1 MSLKSTL
8 LVGFAATLFASPAF
22 ADITV
27 EDAYARSS
35 GPSAKTGAA
44 FFVIKNTGHD
54 EDRLIDATSDMAKRV
69 ELHTHIHGDDGV
81 MKMRRDEDGFEVP
94 AMGTHA
100 LKRGADHVMLM
111 GLNAP
116 MVQGESFDVTL
127 TFENAGEITIT
138 VPVDLE
144 RTPDA
149 GAMKMDMNKMDHGK
163 MDHGDMK
170 MGDAAMGDGKGE
182 MDHSKMDH

>member
-8 LVGFAATLFASPAF
+8 LGGFAATLFALPAF
-22 ADITV
+22 ADITI

-44 FFVIKNTGHD
+44 FFMIKNTGHD
-54 EDRLIDATSDMAKRV
+54 QDRLIGASSDVAKLV

-94 AMGTHA
+94 AMGMHA
-100 LKRGADHVMLM
+100 LQRGGDHVMFM
-111 GLNAP
+111 GLNGP

-127 TFENAGEITIT
+127 TFEHAGDITVT
-138 VPVDLE
+138 VPVDLD
-144 RTPDA
+144 RTPEE
-149 GAMKMDMNKMDHGK
+149 GAMKMG
-163 MDHGDMK
+163 
-170 MGDAAMGDGKGE
+170 AEKGAV
-182 MDHSKMDH
+182 DHSKMDH

>member
-8 LVGFAATLFASPAF
+8 LGGFAATLFALPTL

-44 FFVIKNTGHD
+44 FFVIKNTGME
-54 EDRLIDATSDMAKRV
+54 EDRLINAASGMAKRV

-94 AMGTHA
+94 AMGMHA

-111 GLNAP
+111 GLTAP
-116 MVQGESFDVTL
+116 MVQGETFDVTL
-127 TFENAGEITIT
+127 TFEHAGDITIT

-144 RTPDA
+144 RTADA
-149 GAMKMDMNKMDHGK
+149 GAMKMDMEKK
-163 MDHGDMK
+163 
-170 MGDAAMGDGKGE
+170 
-182 MDHSKMDH
+182 DHSKMDH